1 MGTAGTA
8 QNSQIPEH
16 QGISLISVCTFGRAT
31 MMTPLATYLLN
42 QEFLRLLNHQATI
55 RNSSPTHEKATSSS
69 TSNEQQH
76 CNSRSGV
83 YFNDR
88 EVPQDMHVPF
98 ISRPVHAAPKLPS
111 GKPMP
116 QPPRLVMT
124 NLTRQFPQV
133 RESES
138 EVSSNKR
145 QQDREGNDEQ
155 RETKRLRT
163 GSKSL
168 TTEQEAFIE
177 AALALTSVRNAGQH
191 PSNKASPFHASSSA
205 LRGAL
210 PPPPFSLSARLDVS
224 KPHQDRVAKSA

>member
-1 MGTAGTA
+1 
-8 QNSQIPEH
+8 
-16 QGISLISVCTFGRAT
+16 
-31 MMTPLATYLLN
+31 MTPLATYLLN

-55 RNSSPTHEKATSSS
+55 RNSSSPTHDKGTSSP
-69 TSNEQQH
+69 TSHEPQH

-98 ISRPVHAAPKLPS
+98 ISRSVYAAPKLPS

-124 NLTRQFPQV
+124 TVTRGQIPQV
-133 RESES
+133 RESEG

-145 QQDREGNDEQ
+145 QQEGEGNHEDRES
-155 RETKRLRT
+155 KRLRT

-177 AALALTSVRNAGQH
+177 AALALTSVRNAGQQH
-191 PSNKASPFHASSSA
+191 PSSKASPFHSSTNA

-210 PPPPFSLSARLDVS
+210 PPPPFSLSTRLDVS
-224 KPHQDRVAKSA
+224 KPHPDRVAKSA

>member
-1 MGTAGTA
+1 
-8 QNSQIPEH
+8 
-16 QGISLISVCTFGRAT
+16 

-55 RNSSPTHEKATSSS
+55 RNASSPTHEKVTSLPLSQ
-69 TSNEQQH
+69 EQRH
-76 CNSRSGV
+76 CSRSGV

-98 ISRPVHAAPKLPS
+98 ISRSVYVAPKLPS

-124 NLTRQFPQV
+124 TVTRQFPQV
-133 RESES
+133 RDSKV
-138 EVSSNKR
+138 EVSTTGSKR
-145 QQDREGNDEQ
+145 QQEGEGNHDDREA
-155 RETKRLRT
+155 KRLRT

-177 AALALTSVRNAGQH
+177 AALALTSVRNAGQQ
-191 PSNKASPFHASSSA
+191 PSSKASPSHSSTSA
-205 LRGAL
+205 LLGAL
-210 PPPPFSLSARLDVS
+210 PPPPFSLSSRLDVS
-224 KPHQDRVAKSA
+224 KPHADRVAKSA